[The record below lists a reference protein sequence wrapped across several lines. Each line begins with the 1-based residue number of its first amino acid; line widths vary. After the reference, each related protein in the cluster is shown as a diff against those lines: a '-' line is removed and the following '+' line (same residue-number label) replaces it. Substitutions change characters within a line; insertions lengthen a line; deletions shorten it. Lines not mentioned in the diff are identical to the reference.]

1 MFTGL
6 KQRWREFWRGPPGHR
21 FEERF
26 ERNRHARLSASWLKR
41 FLKPVAGMVLL
52 IAGVVFCLIPGPGLP
67 LVLIGVGLVAE
78 ASRPAAR
85 ALDWVELRIRDV
97 ISRARRWWTHASKT
111 AKYAVVILAL
121 LLASGA
127 VYGGFQIVVARFN

>member
-1 MFTGL
+1 MLTGL
-6 KQRWREFWRGPPGHR
+6 KQRWREFRRGRPGHR

-26 ERNRHARLSASWLKR
+26 ERNRQAHSSGSWLKR
-41 FLKPVAGMVLL
+41 FVKPVAGMVLL

-67 LVLIGVGLVAE
+67 LLLIGVGLLAE
-78 ASRPAAR
+78 ASRPVAR
-85 ALDWVELRIRDV
+85 AMDWLELRLRNV

-111 AKYAVVILAL
+111 AKYAVIVLAL

-127 VYGGFQIVVARFN
+127 AYGGFQIVVARFN